1 MYDTIKAFVIGIV
14 QGLTEFLPVSS
25 SGHIELGQAILHFSV
40 ENEAAFS
47 IIVHLATV
55 LSTIIIF
62 RKDIANLF
70 SSLFAMKR
78 NKETQFIGYLFI
90 SAIPIIVVGL
100 LLKDWLESLF
110 TGKLVLVGFMLLV
123 TSALLYS
130 TTIITPKKGK
140 LTAGKALAIGVAQ
153 CIAILPGIS
162 RSGATIATAL
172 NLGIEKEQAAR
183 FSFLMVLLPIV
194 GASALEIIDLST
206 NNAFGNLETA
216 PLLAGFIGAFV
227 SGLAACSWML
237 RIVKQGKIQYFAYYC
252 LALGILTIFVAW
264 T

>member
-140 LTAGKALAIGVAQ
+140 LTAGKALVIGIAQ

>member
-140 LTAGKALAIGVAQ
+140 LTAGKALVIGIAQ

-172 NLGIEKEQAAR
+172 NLGIKKEQAAR